1 MQKPEKLLLG
11 PGPCNISP
19 RVREALGRPMIGHM
33 DPEFLQTME
42 ECKTRLKSVFRTTNR
57 ITFPVSGT
65 GSAGMEF
72 LLLNFLEPGDKMV
85 VGVNGVFGTRM
96 ANLADKLGVD
106 VLRVQAPW
114 GEAVPLDA
122 MLEAIRSHRPKIAA
136 VVCGETSTGVYQRV
150 DGLSEAVHEVGGLLA
165 LDCVTA
171 LVGMPVEIDAW
182 GVDLVFSGTQK
193 CLACPP
199 GLSPVSL
206 SERARETYLSRKS
219 KVPSFYFDLS
229 EILAYVDG
237 EGGRSYHH
245 TAPISMVTALNEAL
259 AEVLEE
265 GLETRHAR
273 HADAAKYLI
282 ERFQPLGFEPLV
294 PKNDRLNPLT
304 TFRLPEG
311 FEEAPIRQAL
321 LRDHHIEIGA
331 GLGPLAGKIWR
342 IGLMGQNARR
352 DRVDRLMDALSAC
365 GVG

>member
-1 MQKPEKLLLG
+1 MEKPEKLLLG

-19 RVREALGRPMIGHM
+19 RVREALARPMIGHM
-33 DPEFLQTME
+33 DPEFLQVME
-42 ECKTRLKSVFRTTNR
+42 ECKTRLKDVFRTTNR

-96 ANLADKLGVD
+96 ANLADKLGAD

-114 GEAVPLDA
+114 GEAVPLNDL
-122 MLEAIRSHRPKIAA
+122 LEAIHTHHPKITA

-150 DGLSEAVHEVGGLLA
+150 DGLADAMHEINGLLA

-171 LVGMPVEIDAW
+171 LAGMPVEIDAW

-206 SERARETYLSRKS
+206 SERAREAYQSRKT

-265 GLETRHAR
+265 GLETRQVR
-273 HADAAKYLI
+273 HADAANYLI
-282 ERFQPLGFEPLV
+282 DCFEPLGFEPLV
-294 PKNDRLNPLT
+294 AKQDRLNPLT

-311 FEEAPIRQAL
+311 FEETPIRQAL
-321 LRDHHIEIGA
+321 LRDHRIEIGA

-352 DRVDRLMDALSAC
+352 DRVDRLMAALAAC